1 MLNPEPAGGDVSASF
16 GQPLGQVVSVRGS
29 RARLGLLIPPIE
41 DLDAIRATVGKFL
54 GILTTESL
62 LIGVITN
69 VSIEAPVCAE
79 EPGCQSTAD
88 LDLIGEIKH
97 SAAPARVFQRG
108 VTSYPAIGDP
118 VLAIGARKLRLV
130 YNDASGSAIG
140 IGHLQ
145 QDSSITAY
153 VDLDDM
159 LSKHFAVLGTTGVGK
174 SSAVVLLLHEIVR
187 TQPNLRIFVLDA
199 HNEYGRPFADKALV
213 LNPRNLRLPFWLFNF
228 DEMVDVLFGARPGT
242 EEEVD
247 ILSEAIPRAKANY
260 GTHRAGLDRSIVKK
274 NEPRA
279 AGYSIDTPV
288 PYRIDGEPAS
298 GRAGCHHNF
307 PVQHAVCDAHDQRP
321 RPGHRSSS
329 RFGWSFEPARFSAF
343 SRYR

>member
-1 MLNPEPAGGDVSASF
+1 
-16 GQPLGQVVSVRGS
+16 
-29 RARLGLLIPPIE
+29 
-41 DLDAIRATVGKFL
+41 
-54 GILTTESL
+54 
-62 LIGVITN
+62 
-69 VSIEAPVCAE
+69 
-79 EPGCQSTAD
+79 
-88 LDLIGEIKH
+88 
-97 SAAPARVFQRG
+97 
-108 VTSYPAIGDP
+108 
-118 VLAIGARKLRLV
+118 
-130 YNDASGSAIG
+130 
-140 IGHLQ
+140 
-145 QDSSITAY
+145 
-153 VDLDDM
+153 M

-288 PYRIDGEPAS
+288 PIVLPISLRFWMNGWANSRTAP
-298 GRAGCHHNF
+298 RA
-307 PVQHAVCDAHDQRP
+307 
-321 RPGHRSSS
+321 
-329 RFGWSFEPARFSAF
+329 
-343 SRYR
+343 

>member
-1 MLNPEPAGGDVSASF
+1 VISRPPLVSLWARWSPSRLAGEAWPSDPTHRRPRRHSCDGRQIPRHSDNRISAHRSDH
-16 GQPLGQVVSVRGS
+16 QCVDRG
-29 RARLGLLIPPIE
+29 A
-41 DLDAIRATVGKFL
+41 
-54 GILTTESL
+54 
-62 LIGVITN
+62 
-69 VSIEAPVCAE
+69 VCAE

-118 VLAIGARKLRLV
+118 VLAIGARELRLV
-130 YNDASGSAIG
+130 YNECRWLRDRHRS
-140 IGHLQ
+140 LQ

-242 EEEVD
+242 GEEVD

-288 PYRIDGEPAS
+288 PIVLPISLRFWMNGWANSRTAP
-298 GRAGCHHNF
+298 RA
-307 PVQHAVCDAHDQRP
+307 
-321 RPGHRSSS
+321 
-329 RFGWSFEPARFSAF
+329 
-343 SRYR
+343 

>member
-1 MLNPEPAGGDVSASF
+1 M
-16 GQPLGQVVSVRGS
+16 
-29 RARLGLLIPPIE
+29 
-41 DLDAIRATVGKFL
+41 
-54 GILTTESL
+54 
-62 LIGVITN
+62 
-69 VSIEAPVCAE
+69 
-79 EPGCQSTAD
+79 
-88 LDLIGEIKH
+88 
-97 SAAPARVFQRG
+97 FQRG

-118 VLAIGARKLRLV
+118 VLAIGARELRLV

-279 AGYSIDTPV
+279 
-288 PYRIDGEPAS
+288 
-298 GRAGCHHNF
+298 
-307 PVQHAVCDAHDQRP
+307 
-321 RPGHRSSS
+321 
-329 RFGWSFEPARFSAF
+329 
-343 SRYR
+343 